1 MSVETPK
8 IVAEEEA
15 LLVDI
20 RTRLLENPLGA
31 RKTSEL
37 DVVNEIRR
45 LQEQLGTAK
54 EEDKAAMF
62 QQIDHLL
69 ASLLDQIRKQAER
82 ARGRPRLSLLCPHVS
97 L

>member
-8 IVAEEEA
+8 
-15 LLVDI
+15 LLPKELCWSIFGHDCSRPSRCAKDVQ
-20 RTRLLENPLGA
+20 
-31 RKTSEL
+31 L

-62 QQIDHLL
+62 QQIDHL
-69 ASLLDQIRKQAER
+69 ASLLDQSKASR
-82 ARGRPRLSLLCPHVS
+82 ACRGRPRLSLLCPHVS